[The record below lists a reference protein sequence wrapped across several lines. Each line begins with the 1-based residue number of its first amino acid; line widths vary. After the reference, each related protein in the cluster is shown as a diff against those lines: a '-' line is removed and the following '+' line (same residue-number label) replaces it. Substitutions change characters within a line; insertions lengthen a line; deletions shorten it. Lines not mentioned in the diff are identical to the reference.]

1 MSRYGTPVRSG
12 VWLYGGTVPT
22 GVRIVESPIAFGT
35 GDYEDEPAERD
46 DRNVKCFYVEWAV
59 AGTVSEWHSVMHGP
73 HESLAEA
80 EAYVTKQ
87 SSETV
92 VWQQ

>member
-1 MSRYGTPVRSG
+1 MSSVNFAIP
-12 VWLYGGTVPT
+12 
-22 GVRIVESPIAFGT
+22 
-35 GDYEDEPAERD
+35 DYEDEPAERD

-59 AGTVSEWHSVMHGP
+59 AGTVSEWRSAMHGP

-80 EAYVTKQ
+80 EAYVAKQ

-92 VWQQ
+92 VWQQLE